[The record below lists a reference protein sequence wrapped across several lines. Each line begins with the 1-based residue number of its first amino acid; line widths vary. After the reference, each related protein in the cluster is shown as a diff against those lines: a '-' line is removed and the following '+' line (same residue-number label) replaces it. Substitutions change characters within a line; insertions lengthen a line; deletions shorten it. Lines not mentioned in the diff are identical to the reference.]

1 MIVNNTRTRG
11 ACALIQQYNNLPI
24 EFIES
29 YVSARDVLRALN
41 LSDDALEQ
49 VTSHNKLMKNSTM
62 VLEPAGV
69 YQLVLINDEIDFWDW
84 YSDEA
89 LAVAK
94 ESMLRMSNYMKAR
107 RILKDIMDAPDAVDK
122 LPRIVNQLIAAR
134 EYKDGITKD
143 DAIQTVWQQIENKFK
158 ERYHSP
164 LTVTFSDTHVDIK
177 SGVIYVDTK
186 SEIMHEAALT
196 VCYEIAGEYIA

>member
-1 MIVNNTRTRG
+1 MIVINTRTRET
-11 ACALIQQYNNLPI
+11 CALIQQYNNLPI

-29 YVSARDVLRALN
+29 YVSARDVLKTLN
-41 LSDDALEQ
+41 LSDDALGQ

-94 ESMLRMSNYMKAR
+94 ESMLRMSNYIKAR

-122 LPRIVNQLIAAR
+122 LSRIVNQLIAAR

-186 SEIMHEAALT
+186 SEIMYEDALT

>member
-1 MIVNNTRTRG
+1 MIVINVHTRK
-11 ACALIQQYNNLPI
+11 ACVLIQQYNNVSI
-24 EFIES
+24 EFIEG
-29 YVSARDVLRALN
+29 YASAESILLALN
-41 LSDDALEQ
+41 LCYEDLE
-49 VTSHNKLMKNSTM
+49 VVSSHNKLKRRSTL

-89 LAVAK
+89 LAVARDL
-94 ESMLRMSNYMKAR
+94 MLRMSNYMKAR

-143 DAIQTVWQQIENKFK
+143 DAKLSVWQQIESKMK
-158 ERYHSP
+158 ERGHP
-164 LTVTFSDTHVDIK
+164 PTFSDTHIDIK
-177 SGVIYVDTK
+177 SEVTENALIIY
-186 SEIMHEAALT
+186 
-196 VCYEIAGEYIA
+196 YELAKEHVA

>member
-1 MIVNNTRTRG
+1 M
-11 ACALIQQYNNLPI
+11 IQQYNDVPI
-24 EFIES
+24 EFVEGYASAES
-29 YVSARDVLRALN
+29 ILLALN
-41 LSDDALEQ
+41 LRYKDLE
-49 VTSHNKLMKNSTM
+49 VVSSHNKLMKNSTM

-122 LPRIVNQLIAAR
+122 LSRIVNQLIAAR

>member
-1 MIVNNTRTRG
+1 MIVINTRTRET
-11 ACALIQQYNNLPI
+11 CALIQQYNNLSI
-24 EFIES
+24 EFIDV

-94 ESMLRMSNYMKAR
+94 ETMLRMSNYMKAR
-107 RILKDIMDAPDAVDK
+107 RILKDIMDAPDAVK
-122 LPRIVNQLIAAR
+122 LPRIVDQLIAAR
-134 EYKDGITKD
+134 QYKDGISKTA
-143 DAIQTVWQQIENKFK
+143 AILYVKQQVENKLK
-158 ERYHSP
+158 ERGHPHPP
-164 LTVTFSDTHVDIK
+164 LILTFSDTHIDIK
-177 SGVIYVDTK
+177 GEVKYED
-186 SEIMHEAALT
+186 ALT
-196 VCYEIAGEYIA
+196 ICYEIAGEYIA

>member
-1 MIVNNTRTRG
+1 MIVINTRTRG
-11 ACALIQQYNNLPI
+11 ACALIQQYNNLSI
-24 EFIES
+24 EFIDV

-107 RILKDIMDAPDAVDK
+107 RILKDIMDATDAVDK

-134 EYKDGITKD
+134 EYKDGIARR
-143 DAIQTVWQQIENKFK
+143 DARLSVWQQIADKLEERGHPPLILKF
-158 ERYHSP
+158 P
-164 LTVTFSDTHVDIK
+164 ITHVGIK
-177 SGVIYVDTK
+177 TEVMYED
-186 SEIMHEAALT
+186 ALT
-196 VCYEIAGEYIA
+196 ACYEIAGEYIA

>member
-1 MIVNNTRTRG
+1 MIVINIHTRG

-24 EFIES
+24 EFIDV
-29 YVSARDVLRALN
+29 YVSAKDVLRALN

-107 RILKDIMDAPDAVDK
+107 RILKDIMDAPDAIDK

-134 EYKDGITKD
+134 QYKDGITKY
-143 DAIQTVWQQIENKFK
+143 DASLYVHQQIADKLK
-158 ERYHSP
+158 ERGLYKYE
-164 LTVTFSDTHVDIK
+164 D
-177 SGVIYVDTK
+177 
-186 SEIMHEAALT
+186 ALT
-196 VCYEIAGEYIA
+196 ICYEVAGEYIA

>member
-1 MIVNNTRTRG
+1 
-11 ACALIQQYNNLPI
+11 
-24 EFIES
+24 
-29 YVSARDVLRALN
+29 
-41 LSDDALEQ
+41 
-49 VTSHNKLMKNSTM
+49 MKNSTM

-122 LPRIVNQLIAAR
+122 LSRIVNQLIAAR

>member
-1 MIVNNTRTRG
+1 MIVINTRTRET
-11 ACALIQQYNNLPI
+11 CALIQQYNNLSI
-24 EFIES
+24 EFIDV

-134 EYKDGITKD
+134 EYKDSITKD
-143 DAIQTVWQQIENKFK
+143 DACLSVWQQIADKLK
-158 ERYHSP
+158 ERGHSP

-186 SEIMHEAALT
+186 SEIMYEDALT

>member
-1 MIVNNTRTRG
+1 MIQR
-11 ACALIQQYNNLPI
+11 YNSLPI
-24 EFIES
+24 EFIEG

-41 LSDDALEQ
+41 LSDDALGR

-107 RILKDIMDAPDAVDK
+107 RILKDIMDAPYAVDR
-122 LPRIVNQLIAAR
+122 LSRIINQLIAAR
-134 EYKDGITKD
+134 QYKDGITEY
-143 DAIQTVWQQIENKFK
+143 DASLYVYQQIADKLK
-158 ERYHSP
+158 ERGLCKYKH
-164 LTVTFSDTHVDIK
+164 
-177 SGVIYVDTK
+177 
-186 SEIMHEAALT
+186 ALT
-196 VCYEIAGEYIA
+196 ICYEIAGEYIA

>member
-1 MIVNNTRTRG
+1 MIVINIHTRG

-24 EFIES
+24 EFIDV
-29 YVSARDVLRALN
+29 YVSAKDVLRALN

-69 YQLVLINDEIDFWDW
+69 YQLVFINDEIDFWDW

-107 RILKDIMDAPDAVDK
+107 RILKDIMDAPDAVK
-122 LPRIVNQLIAAR
+122 LSRIVNQLIATR
-134 EYKDGITKD
+134 QYKDGITRY
-143 DAIQTVWQQIENKFK
+143 DASLYVYQQIENKLK
-158 ERYHSP
+158 ERGHPHPP
-164 LTVTFSDTHVDIK
+164 LIVAFSDTHIDIK
-177 SGVIYVDTK
+177 GKV
-186 SEIMHEAALT
+186 MHEDALT
-196 VCYEIAGEYIA
+196 ICYEIAGEYIA

>member
-1 MIVNNTRTRG
+1 MIVINTRTRET
-11 ACALIQQYNNLPI
+11 CALIQQYNNLPI
-24 EFIES
+24 EFIDV

-107 RILKDIMDAPDAVDK
+107 RILKDIMDATDAVDK

-143 DAIQTVWQQIENKFK
+143 DARLSVWQQIIDKLK
-158 ERYHSP
+158 ERGHSHP
-164 LTVTFSDTHVDIK
+164 RLFLSTFPDIHVNIK
-177 SGVIYVDTK
+177 SEVMYED
-186 SEIMHEAALT
+186 ALT

>member
-1 MIVNNTRTRG
+1 MIVINTRTRG
-11 ACALIQQYNNLPI
+11 ACALIQQYNNLSI
-24 EFIES
+24 EFIDV

-134 EYKDGITKD
+134 EYKSDISKY
-143 DAIQTVWQQIENKFK
+143 DAELSVWQQIIDKLK
-158 ERYHSP
+158 ERGHPHPRLFLS
-164 LTVTFSDTHVDIK
+164 TFPDIHVNIK
-177 SGVIYVDTK
+177 SEVMYED
-186 SEIMHEAALT
+186 ALT

>member
-1 MIVNNTRTRG
+1 MIVINTRTRG
-11 ACALIQQYNNLPI
+11 ACALIQQHNNLPI

-107 RILKDIMDAPDAVDK
+107 RILKDIMDAPDAVK
-122 LPRIVNQLIAAR
+122 LPRIVDQLIAAR
-134 EYKDGITKD
+134 QYKDGISKTA
-143 DAIQTVWQQIENKFK
+143 AILYVRQQVENKFK

>member
-1 MIVNNTRTRG
+1 M
-11 ACALIQQYNNLPI
+11 IQQYNDVPI
-24 EFIES
+24 EFIED
-29 YVSARDVLRALN
+29 YASAESILLALN
-41 LSDDALEQ
+41 LYYKDLE
-49 VTSHNKLMKNSTM
+49 VVSSHNKLMKNSTM

-107 RILKDIMDAPDAVDK
+107 RILKDIIDAPDAVDK
-122 LPRIVNQLIAAR
+122 LPRIVKQLIAAR
-134 EYKDGITKD
+134 QYKDGITKY
-143 DAIQTVWQQIENKFK
+143 DASLYVYQQIADKLK
-158 ERYHSP
+158 ERGHPHPQLFLS
-164 LTVTFSDTHVDIK
+164 TFPDTHVNIK
-177 SGVIYVDTK
+177 SEVMYED
-186 SEIMHEAALT
+186 ALT

>member
-1 MIVNNTRTRG
+1 M
-11 ACALIQQYNNLPI
+11 IQQYNNLPI
-24 EFIES
+24 EFIEG
-29 YVSARDVLRALN
+29 YVSARNVLRALN
-41 LSDDALEQ
+41 LSDDALRQ

-134 EYKDGITKD
+134 EYKSDISKY
-143 DAIQTVWQQIENKFK
+143 DAELSVWQQIIDKLK
-158 ERYHSP
+158 ERGHPHPRLFLS
-164 LTVTFSDTHVDIK
+164 TFPDIHVNIK
-177 SGVIYVDTK
+177 SEVMYED
-186 SEIMHEAALT
+186 ALT

>member
-1 MIVNNTRTRG
+1 
-11 ACALIQQYNNLPI
+11 LIQQYNNLPI
-24 EFIES
+24 EFIEG
-29 YVSARDVLRALN
+29 YVSAKDVLRALN
-41 LSDDALEQ
+41 LSDDALGQ

-122 LPRIVNQLIAAR
+122 LPRITNQLIAAR
-134 EYKDGITKD
+134 EYKDGITKY
-143 DAIQTVWQQIENKFK
+143 DASLYVYQQIADKLK
-158 ERYHSP
+158 ERGLYKYEH
-164 LTVTFSDTHVDIK
+164 
-177 SGVIYVDTK
+177 
-186 SEIMHEAALT
+186 ALT

>member
-1 MIVNNTRTRG
+1 M
-11 ACALIQQYNNLPI
+11 IQQYNNLSI
-24 EFIES
+24 EFIDV

-107 RILKDIMDAPDAVDK
+107 RILKDIIEAPDAVK

-134 EYKDGITKD
+134 QYKDGITKCY
-143 DAIQTVWQQIENKFK
+143 ARLSVWQQITDKLK
-158 ERYHSP
+158 ERGHPHPRLFLS
-164 LTVTFSDTHVDIK
+164 TFPDIHVNIK
-177 SGVIYVDTK
+177 SEVMYED
-186 SEIMHEAALT
+186 ALT

>member
-1 MIVNNTRTRG
+1 MIVINTHTRE
-11 ACALIQQYNNLPI
+11 ACVLIQQYNDVPI
-24 EFIES
+24 EFVEGYASAES
-29 YVSARDVLRALN
+29 ILLALN
-41 LSDDALEQ
+41 LRYKDLE
-49 VTSHNKLMKNSTM
+49 VVSSHNKLMKNSTM

-107 RILKDIMDAPDAVDK
+107 RILKDIMDAPDAIDK

-134 EYKDGITKD
+134 QYKDGITKY
-143 DAIQTVWQQIENKFK
+143 DASLYVHQQIADKLK
-158 ERYHSP
+158 ERGLYKYE
-164 LTVTFSDTHVDIK
+164 D
-177 SGVIYVDTK
+177 
-186 SEIMHEAALT
+186 ALT
-196 VCYEIAGEYIA
+196 ICYEIAGEYIA

>member
-1 MIVNNTRTRG
+1 MIVINTRTRET
-11 ACALIQQYNNLPI
+11 CALIQQYNNLSI
-24 EFIES
+24 EFIDV

-107 RILKDIMDAPDAVDK
+107 RILKDIMDTPNAVDK

-134 EYKDGITKD
+134 EYKDGITKW
-143 DAIQTVWQQIENKFK
+143 DADQSVCQQITDKLK
-158 ERYHSP
+158 KRGHP
-164 LTVTFSDTHVDIK
+164 PILTFSDIYFDIK
-177 SGVIYVDTK
+177 TEVMYKD
-186 SEIMHEAALT
+186 ALT
-196 VCYEIAGEYIA
+196 ICYEIAGEYIA

>member
-1 MIVNNTRTRG
+1 MIVINTHTRE
-11 ACALIQQYNNLPI
+11 ACVLIQQYNDVPI
-24 EFIES
+24 EFVEGYASAES
-29 YVSARDVLRALN
+29 ILLALN
-41 LSDDALEQ
+41 LRYKDLE
-49 VTSHNKLMKNSTM
+49 VVSSHNKLMKNSTM

-122 LPRIVNQLIAAR
+122 LSRIVNQLIAAR

>member
-1 MIVNNTRTRG
+1 MIVINTHTRET
-11 ACALIQQYNNLPI
+11 CALIQQYNNLPI
-24 EFIES
+24 EFIDV

-94 ESMLRMSNYMKAR
+94 ESMLRMSNYIKAR

-134 EYKDGITKD
+134 EYKDSITKD
-143 DAIQTVWQQIENKFK
+143 DACLSVWQQIADKLK
-158 ERYHSP
+158 ERGHSP

-186 SEIMHEAALT
+186 SEIMYEDALT

>member
-1 MIVNNTRTRG
+1 M
-11 ACALIQQYNNLPI
+11 IQQYNNLPI

-143 DAIQTVWQQIENKFK
+143 DARLSVWQQIIDKLK
-158 ERYHSP
+158 ERGHSHP
-164 LTVTFSDTHVDIK
+164 RLFLSTFPDIHVNIK
-177 SGVIYVDTK
+177 SEVMYED
-186 SEIMHEAALT
+186 ALT